1 MSENVNCICFNI
13 YCNSDISIQPSILAF
28 FKIFY
33 KFLFIHEDMKI
44 TLKLMAGFVLYR
56 KMCANRLFK

>member
-1 MSENVNCICFNI
+1 MLTAFVLIFTV
-13 YCNSDISIQPSILAF
+13 IQTSQYRLQYWL

-33 KFLFIHEDMKI
+33 NFLFIHKEMKI
-44 TLKLMAGFVLYR
+44 TLKLMAGFVLYI